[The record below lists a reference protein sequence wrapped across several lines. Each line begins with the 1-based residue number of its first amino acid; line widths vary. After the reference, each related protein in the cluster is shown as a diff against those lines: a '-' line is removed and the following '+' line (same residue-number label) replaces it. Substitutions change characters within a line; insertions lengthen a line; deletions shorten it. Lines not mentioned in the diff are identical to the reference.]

1 MDPAGVR
8 HYALHEARESRMR
21 TVLIVDD
28 NLALAENLAEILAD
42 AGVAHPVV
50 ASSGEQA
57 LALVAETRFDVMV
70 TDMRMPGMNG
80 AELIHRVRAV
90 DPDLPILIMSAFTAD
105 KQLADA
111 RHDGVLSVL
120 TKPTPIPR
128 LLELVARA
136 HRGMVAL
143 VEDDVALADN
153 LVEALRERG
162 FTTVVAHS
170 VGEAARLGGA
180 PCVAIVDVRVPG
192 GEDGAAIAQVRGR
205 FPGLPVIVVTAYRDR
220 VPLPAALPVLEKPV
234 DTARLLDTIERVY
247 ARRAK

>member
-1 MDPAGVR
+1 
-8 HYALHEARESRMR
+8 MR

-28 NLALAENLAEILAD
+28 NLALAENLAEIIAD
-42 AGVAHPVV
+42 AGVARPTV
-50 ASSGEQA
+50 AGSGEEA

-105 KQLADA
+105 QQLADA
-111 RHDGVLSVL
+111 RYDGVLSVL
-120 TKPTPIPR
+120 SKPTPIPR

-153 LVEALRERG
+153 IVEALRERG

-180 PCVAIVDVRVPG
+180 PCVAIVVVRVPG
-192 GEDGAAIAQVRGR
+192 GEDGAAIAQVRSR
-205 FPGLPVIVVTAYRDR
+205 FPALPVIVVTAYRDR
-220 VPLPAALPVLEKPV
+220 VPLPRTLPVLEKPV
-234 DTARLLDTIERVY
+234 DTGRLLETIETLY
-247 ARRAK
+247 ADRRARDRRG